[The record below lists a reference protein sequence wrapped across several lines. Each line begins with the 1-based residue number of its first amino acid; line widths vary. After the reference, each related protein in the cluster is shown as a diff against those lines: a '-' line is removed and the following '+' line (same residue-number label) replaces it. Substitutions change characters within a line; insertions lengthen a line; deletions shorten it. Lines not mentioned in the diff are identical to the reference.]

1 MALVLGLG
9 NPGSRFSRTRHNV
22 GWRVLETLERRSATE
37 PGESAATYRTV
48 GATRDGRTLE
58 LMYPLTFMNASGQA
72 LEAWRAGHELDP
84 AALLVV
90 ADDVYLPIGALR
102 LRERGSSGGHLG
114 LESIEAVLGSR
125 EYARLRIG
133 VGYAGAEELREHV
146 LDGFDE
152 DEETAVA
159 EVVALA
165 ADAIEC
171 WAGEGMTAAM
181 NRFNRKLRTEEGQ
194 ES

>member
-1 MALVLGLG
+1 VALVLGLG

-22 GWRVLETLERRSATE
+22 GWRVLELLEQRATTE
-37 PGESAATYRTV
+37 PGESTATYRTV
-48 GATRDGRTLE
+48 RATREGRTLD

-90 ADDVYLPIGALR
+90 ADDVYLPIGAMR

-125 EYARLRIG
+125 EYSRLRIG
-133 VGYAGAEELREHV
+133 VGHADADELREHV
-146 LDGFDE
+146 LEGFE
-152 DEETAVA
+152 QDEETAVA

-165 ADAIEC
+165 AEAVEC